1 MYPADCE
8 YSKDHE
14 WIRVVDGTGQIGITD
29 YAQEQ
34 LGDVVYVELPEVGQT
49 FGRGDQFGSVESVKA
64 VSDLYCPVSGEVVEV
79 NATLDTAP
87 ETVNQRPHETWMIVL
102 KITNPSELSD
112 LLDADGYAAL
122 IA

>member
-1 MYPADCE
+1 MA
-8 YSKDHE
+8 
-14 WIRVVDGTGQIGITD
+14 
-29 YAQEQ
+29 
-34 LGDVVYVELPEVGQT
+34 LPEVGQT

>member
-1 MYPADCE
+1 MYPADCK

-14 WIRVVDGTGQIGITD
+14 WIRVTDDTGQIGITD

-87 ETVNQRPHETWMIVL
+87 ETVNRRPHETWMIVL
-102 KITNPSELSD
+102 KLTNPSELSD
-112 LLDADGYAAL
+112 LLDAGGYADL